1 MSWTATAWPPMPAA
15 LCLFGGVPMSEYL
28 NFIKYGVLVL
38 LSLMGV
44 GALFLMLFS
53 GGGFGAGI
61 GLGILILG
69 GVYFAPVY
77 FLANYLLKKD
87 NPNTILVL
95 ILSIIAFAPI
105 LIIFNFDSF
114 LNAIVPPVDWK

>member
-1 MSWTATAWPPMPAA
+1 
-15 LCLFGGVPMSEYL
+15 MSEYL